1 MRRFE
6 EVEEMKR
13 CYYIDQISPF
23 IDKGLVKVF
32 TGIRRCGKS
41 YIMKMVRDILAER
54 GILAEYM

>member
-41 YIMKMVRDILAER
+41 YIMEMVRDILAER